1 VHEALNH
8 GTDAVHSTGSICYT
22 LCTVQTTIRGFHQ
35 DDLGDWVAALA
46 CEHNQHMRHRPPWE
60 LRAWVTTGE
69 GRLDKLGEAIDCP
82 LCDQIVMPLDATEYK
97 RTATF
102 TEETLPAALRA
113 DHRTKAGTWGL
124 IVVEAGALEY
134 HVRGRVHHLEPGR
147 SGLVEPERAHHII
160 PLGTVRV
167 HVEFWR

>member
-1 VHEALNH
+1 V
-8 GTDAVHSTGSICYT
+8 S
-22 LCTVQTTIRGFHQ
+22 VQTTITGFHQ
-35 DDLGDWVAALA
+35 DDLGHWVAELA
-46 CEHNQHMRHRPPWE
+46 CEHGQHMRHRPPWE
-60 LRAWVTTGE
+60 LRPWVTTE
-69 GRLDKLGEAIDCP
+69 AGRQSKLGEGIDCP
-82 LCDQIVMPLDATEYK
+82 LCDQIAMPPTASEYK

-134 HVRGRVHHLEPGR
+134 HVRGRVQRLEPGHN
-147 SGLVEPERAHHII
+147 GLVEPERTHHVV